1 MEKTAQLIYNKLATQ
16 QPKALDLV
24 LLSLSGYYSDD
35 PVMLLDDWVKSFTT
49 DDLYELMQTAQDSK
63 ELHLDDKYVRAGL
76 YYYSVKTSDRVS
88 DLVDKEEAIQW
99 ITQSLEDDYTYVA
112 ELVASCTVD

>member
-1 MEKTAQLIYNKLATQ
+1 MEKTANYIYNKLQQQ

-35 PVMLLDDWVKSFTT
+35 PVLLTEDWIKSYTT
-49 DDLYELMQTAQDSK
+49 DDLVDLLRTVQESK
-63 ELHLDDKYVRAGL
+63 GLDVDDKYVRPGV
-76 YYYSVKTSDRVS
+76 YYYSARTSDHVA
-88 DLVDKEEAIQW
+88 DLVDKEEAIDW
-99 ITQSLEDDYTYVA
+99 ITQSLEDDYSYVA